1 MIKKR
6 LLSFLG
12 AAAITA
18 ALTFAV
24 VSLSPSN
31 GFTSGTMQEGL
42 CYEATGVAPDAI
54 VASLNGN
61 GASADLVAYWIGY
74 DVSYLNSYMQYYTGS
89 SINWDDTLSDGMS
102 VADYVKA
109 SVLSSVKQHL
119 VLENLANK
127 YGVTLTEGQESAM
140 ADSDQTYIDQYGSEE
155 AFEEEIAKLG
165 MRRETY
171 DRVARSNYLYQNL
184 YELYNTEGS
193 ALYASDEDL
202 AVYAADQNYIT
213 ADHILLSTKD
223 LTTGE
228 ALTDEQKAEKKAL
241 AEEIK
246 QKLDACEGDIDELT
260 AAGQLFAP
268 DAYADHAF
276 DFKNRSN
283 VVKALCLHV
292 AHTCNLNCSYCFA
305 AQGKFHGEAGL
316 MSFETGKRALDFLI
330 ENSGTRRNLEVDFF
344 GGEPLMNF
352 EVCKQLVAYARS
364 IEKKYNK
371 NFRFTMTT
379 NGIGITD
386 EVIDWCNK
394 ECHNV
399 VLSLD
404 GRKEV
409 NDRFRV
415 DLAGN
420 GSYDRIVPKFQKL
433 VKARGGQGYYM
444 RGTFTHHNVD
454 FTKDLFHMAD
464 DLGFTELSMEP
475 VVAPPDSPEA
485 LTEEDLPKLFD
496 QYELLANDMLRRQK
510 AGKPIT
516 FYHYILDLKHGP
528 CIYKRISG
536 CGSGTEYM
544 AVTPWGDL
552 YPCHQFVGDPAYKLG
567 NVWDGVTNTALRDE
581 FKLCNVYARPDCKD
595 CWARLYCAGGCAAN
609 ALHATGDIHGTYEYG
624 CKVFRKRMECAL
636 MMQVAQRLDPELAKN
651 AVRFESDCDGCGEGN
666 DGACEK

>member
-1 MIKKR
+1 M
-6 LLSFLG
+6 
-12 AAAITA
+12 
-18 ALTFAV
+18 
-24 VSLSPSN
+24 
-31 GFTSGTMQEGL
+31 
-42 CYEATGVAPDAI
+42 
-54 VASLNGN
+54 
-61 GASADLVAYWIGY
+61 
-74 DVSYLNSYMQYYTGS
+74 
-89 SINWDDTLSDGMS
+89 
-102 VADYVKA
+102 
-109 SVLSSVKQHL
+109 
-119 VLENLANK
+119 
-127 YGVTLTEGQESAM
+127 
-140 ADSDQTYIDQYGSEE
+140 
-155 AFEEEIAKLG
+155 
-165 MRRETY
+165 
-171 DRVARSNYLYQNL
+171 
-184 YELYNTEGS
+184 
-193 ALYASDEDL
+193 
-202 AVYAADQNYIT
+202 
-213 ADHILLSTKD
+213 
-223 LTTGE
+223 
-228 ALTDEQKAEKKAL
+228 
-241 AEEIK
+241 
-246 QKLDACEGDIDELT
+246 
-260 AAGQLFAP
+260 
-268 DAYADHAF
+268 
-276 DFKNRSN
+276 
-283 VVKALCLHV
+283 
-292 AHTCNLNCSYCFA
+292 
-305 AQGKFHGEAGL
+305 
-316 MSFETGKRALDFLI
+316 I

-364 IEKKYNK
+364 IEGKYNK

-404 GRKEV
+404 GKEV

-433 VKARGGQGYYM
+433 VKARGGKGYYM

-464 DLGFTELSMEP
+464 DLGFSELSMEP

-552 YPCHQFVGDPAYKLG
+552 YPCHQFVGDPNYKLG

-636 MMQVAQRLDPELAKN
+636 MMQVAQRLDPALAKN
-651 AVRFESDCDGCGEGN
+651 AVQFESDCDGCGETDSGCDN
-666 DGACEK
+666 